1 MGIKEK
7 IKKASKMAAML
18 TMRSEADPF
27 IPRTLCTLQGQEIN
41 DMINIL
47 LDYVRILKRYQDVS
61 EE

>member
-1 MGIKEK
+1 MGNKEK

-41 DMINIL
+41 DVINIL
-47 LDYVRILKRYQDVS
+47 LDYIRILKRDQDDS